1 MSDNHELYSSY
12 IKSGIITGERF
23 RFFRMMTG
31 LIFNRVNLDDE
42 SRFILNDH
50 KEKGVIVYA
59 CMQTTYTSLYILGN
73 ALKRCSLP
81 FPTLGLGFV
90 PYSYQKI
97 FIFFSNLMTL
107 YKRLIQSEGDHF
119 VRNSEYIEHT
129 LKEGNLAFSM
139 LSRKLFLRRYV
150 QIKTDVIDYL
160 LQMQKKTDKPIFI
173 FPQVIYWNMNPDKP
187 GSILSSDATGDRGLL
202 SGMLTIWK
210 SATPSFV
217 RIGKPINLKE
227 ELENN
232 QGGDVKHLGRQIRTK
247 LLEIYNY
254 EKRSILGPQIKSQ
267 QEMMEKVLYHRNVLD
282 TIQQEMTERGT
293 SEKTLRRK
301 AFKYFRE
308 IAADF
313 SIIYIRFFKATNDY
327 LFKKLFDNIHYDL
340 EDFRR
345 LRESSSKGPII
356 LVPSHKS
363 HMDYIIISS
372 LFYHN
377 KMIPPHIFAGSNL
390 TFFPMGK
397 IFRRSGAFFVRRTFK
412 GLNLYAAVL
421 KQYLKTLVNEGY
433 TIEFFIEGTRSRTG
447 KVIHPKMG
455 VLKYLIEAVDE
466 GYNRDLVFAPLTV
479 NYDRI
484 LEENSYLKEIKGK
497 EKTKESTS
505 GFIKSRKLIQRKY
518 GSVYMGFTEPF
529 TLSEARELFKKEK
542 NITNID
548 DLTVEL
554 GYFIVKKINEAVVAT
569 PFAVT
574 TAALLNTTERGF
586 TRGKIKER
594 LELLLTYLRKTDYK
608 LSEFL
613 KSDDNIDEIM
623 ETVFQ
628 SYMGDGIISRVSL
641 GQDGEK
647 DTDDTGDDLYIIDHE
662 QRGRISLYKNSI
674 IHMTLPLN
682 MMALAIII
690 AASDNRA
697 SRENI
702 ISEYDRVRDSFI
714 KDFVYADFMY
724 DGNAVYD
731 LAVEHFVKEKML
743 SADGK
748 VVSYNNDGAEK
759 LKFFA
764 GMIQDYIESYL
775 VVLTAMSDSDNSGM
789 SRKDFMSEVRKTGT
803 RMYHLNLIQCSES
816 LSIINYNNAVDRF
829 IEAGLLSADGND
841 SRKSHI
847 IIKEKKRITALKTTI
862 TEYLDKVRSS

>member
-31 LIFNRVNLDDE
+31 IIFNRVNLDDE
-42 SRFILNDH
+42 SRFIINDH
-50 KEKGVIVYA
+50 RDKGIIVYA
-59 CMQTTYTSLYILGN
+59 SMQTTYTSLFILAN

-81 FPTLGLGFV
+81 HPTLGLGFV

-97 FIFFSNLMTL
+97 FIFFSSLMTL
-107 YKRLIQSEGDHF
+107 YKRFFQSEGEYF
-119 VRNSEYIEHT
+119 VRNSEYIENT

-139 LSRKLFLRRYV
+139 LSRKLFVRRYV

-160 LQMQKKTDKPIFI
+160 LEMQKKSDRPIYI
-173 FPQVIYWNMNPDKP
+173 FPQVIYWNMNPEKP
-187 GSILSSDATGDRGLL
+187 GSILYSDATTDRGLV

-217 RIGKPINLKE
+217 RIGKPVNLQE
-227 ELENN
+227 ELANN
-232 QGGDVKHLGRQIRTK
+232 PGSDLKHLARQIRNR

-254 EKRSILGPQIKSQ
+254 EKRSIIGPQIKSQ

-282 TIQQEMTERGT
+282 VIQQEMADKGT
-293 SEKTLRRK
+293 LEKKLRRQ
-301 AFKYFRE
+301 AFGYFRE

-327 LFKKLFDNIHYDL
+327 LFRKIFDSIHYEL
-340 EDFRR
+340 EDFKK
-345 LRESSSKGPII
+345 LREASSKGPVI

-377 KMIPPHIFAGSNL
+377 RMIPPHIFSGSNL

-455 VLKYLIEAVDE
+455 MLKYLIEAIDE
-466 GYNRDLVFAPLTV
+466 GYNRDLVFAPITV

-505 GFIKSRKLIQRKY
+505 GFIKSRKLLQRKY
-518 GSVYMGFTEPF
+518 GSVYMGFNEPF
-529 TLSEARELFKKEK
+529 SLSEARELFKKEK

-554 GYFIVKKINEAVVAT
+554 GYYIVKKINETVIAT

-586 TRGKIKER
+586 TRSKIRER
-594 LELLLTYLRKTDYK
+594 IGLLLSFMRKTDYK
-608 LSEFL
+608 LSEPL
-613 KSDDNIDEIM
+613 KSDENIEQIM
-623 ETVFQ
+623 DTVFE
-628 SYMGDGIISRVSL
+628 SYIADEIISRVTL
-641 GQDGEK
+641 GQDEEK
-647 DTDDTGDDLYIIDHE
+647 DSGAKSDELYIIDHE

-674 IHMTLPLN
+674 IHMTLPMN
-682 MMALAIII
+682 MISLAIII
-690 AASDNRA
+690 AASDGKA
-697 SRENI
+697 EKDKV
-702 ISEYDRVRDSFI
+702 ISEYEKIRDDFT
-714 KDFVYADFMY
+714 KDFVYADFMH
-724 DGNAVYD
+724 DGGRVYD
-731 LAVEHFVKEKML
+731 LVTSHFTDERIVTK
-743 SADGK
+743 DGTGI
-748 VVSYNNDGAEK
+748 SFTDEGAEK

-764 GMIQDYIESYL
+764 GMLQDYVESYL
-775 VVLTAMSDSDNSGM
+775 VVLTTISDVVKSGT
-789 SRKDFMSEVRKTGT
+789 SRKELVSEVRKTGT

-816 LSIINYNNAVDRF
+816 LSIINYNNAIDRF
-829 IEAGLLSADGND
+829 IEAGLIAGEGEG
-841 SRKSHI
+841 KKAHI
-847 IIKEKKRITALKTTI
+847 MIKDKKKIAAMKTTI
-862 TEYLDKVRSS
+862 TEYLDKVKSS

>member
-1 MSDNHELYSSY
+1 MSDSHELYSSY
-12 IKSGIITGERF
+12 IKSGIITEGRF
-23 RFFRMMTG
+23 RFFRTVTG

-50 KEKGVIVYA
+50 RDKGKIVYA
-59 CMQTTYTSLYILGN
+59 SMQTTYTSLFILSNG
-73 ALKRCSLP
+73 LKRNSLP
-81 FPTLGLGFV
+81 NPTLGLGFV

-97 FIFFSNLMTL
+97 FIFFSNLMTV
-107 YKRLIQSEGDHF
+107 YKRFFKAEGDHF
-119 VRNSEYIEHT
+119 VKNSEYIKKT
-129 LKEGNLAFSM
+129 LDEGALAFSM
-139 LSRKLFLRRYV
+139 LSRRLFIRRYV

-160 LQMQKKTDKPIFI
+160 LEMQKKSDKPIYI

-210 SATPSFV
+210 SATPSFI
-217 RIGKPINLKE
+217 RIGKPVNLQE

-232 QGGDVKHLGRQIRTK
+232 QGGDVKHISRQIRNK

-282 TIQQEMTERGT
+282 VIQQEITDKGT
-293 SEKTLRRK
+293 SEKKLRRK
-301 AFKYFRE
+301 AFGYFRE

-327 LFKKLFDNIHYDL
+327 LFRKLFDNIYYEL
-340 EDFRR
+340 EDFKR
-345 LRESSSKGPII
+345 LREASNKGPII

-372 LFYHN
+372 LFYQN

-412 GLNLYAAVL
+412 GLNLYASVL

-455 VLKYLIEAVDE
+455 MLKYLIEAIDE
-466 GYNRDLVFAPLTV
+466 GYNKDLVFAPLTV

-518 GSVYMGFTEPF
+518 GSVYMGFNEPF
-529 TLSEARELFKKEK
+529 TLSEVRELFKKEK
-542 NITNID
+542 NITNVD

-554 GYFIVKKINEAVVAT
+554 GYYIVKKINETVIAT

-586 TRGKIKER
+586 TRDKIRER
-594 LELLLTYLRKTDYK
+594 ILLLLSFLRKTDYK
-608 LSEFL
+608 LSEVL
-613 KSDDNIDEIM
+613 KSDENVERIM
-623 ETVFQ
+623 DLVFN
-628 SYMGDGIISRVSL
+628 SYMGDGIISSVSL
-641 GQDGEK
+641 GQDGIQNG
-647 DTDDTGDDLYIIDHE
+647 DDNGDDLYIIDHD
-662 QRGRISLYKNSI
+662 QRGRITLYKNSI

-682 MMALAIII
+682 MVALAIII
-690 AASDNRA
+690 AASDGKA
-697 SRENI
+697 SRESI
-702 ISEYDRVRDSFI
+702 IFEYEKIRDSFI

-724 DGNAVYD
+724 DGSVVYE
-731 LAVEHFVKEKML
+731 LAINHFADEKII
-743 SADGK
+743 SIDSKGI
-748 VVSYNNDGAEK
+748 SFNENGAEK

-775 VVLTAMSDSDNSGM
+775 VVLTAISDSGNSGM
-789 SRKDFMSEVRKTGT
+789 SRKELVIEVRKTGT

-816 LSIINYNNAVDRF
+816 LSIINYNNAIDRF
-829 IEAGLLSADGND
+829 IEAGLLGVKGEA
-841 SRKSHI
+841 KSHI
-847 IIKEKKRITALKTTI
+847 IITDKKKTIALKTMI
-862 TEYLDKVRSS
+862 TGYLDKVRSS

>member
-23 RFFRMMTG
+23 RFFRMITG
-31 LIFNRVNLDDE
+31 IIFNRVNLDDE
-42 SRFILNDH
+42 SRFIINDH
-50 KEKGVIVYA
+50 KEKGVVVYA

-81 FPTLGLGFV
+81 HPTLGLGFV

-97 FIFFSNLMTL
+97 FILLSSLMTVF
-107 YKRLIQSEGDHF
+107 KRVIRSKGVHF
-119 VRNSEYIEHT
+119 VRNSEYIENT
-129 LKEGNLAFSM
+129 LREGNLAFSM

-160 LQMQKKTDKPIFI
+160 LEMQKKSDKPIYV
-173 FPQVIYWNMNPDKP
+173 FPQVIYWNMNPEKP
-187 GSILSSDATGDRGLL
+187 GSIMRSDATVDRGLI
-202 SGMLTIWK
+202 SGMITIWK

-217 RIGKPINLKE
+217 RIGKPVNLKE
-227 ELENN
+227 ELENS
-232 QGGDVKHLGRQIRTK
+232 QGGDLKHLSRQIRTK
-247 LLEIYNY
+247 LLETYNY

-282 TIQQEMTERGT
+282 VIQQDMADKGT
-293 SEKTLRRK
+293 PEKKLRRK
-301 AFKYFRE
+301 AFSYFRE

-340 EDFRR
+340 EDFKR
-345 LRESSSKGPII
+345 LREASSKGPII

-447 KVIHPKMG
+447 KIIHPKMG
-455 VLKYLIEAVDE
+455 VLKYLIEAIDE

-529 TLSEARELFKKEK
+529 CLSDARELFKKEK

-586 TRGKIKER
+586 TRGKIRER
-594 LELLLTYLRKTDYK
+594 LGMLLTFLRKTDYK
-608 LSEFL
+608 LSDVL
-613 KSDDNIDEIM
+613 KSDDNNDSVIDM
-623 ETVFQ
+623 VFN
-628 SYMGDGIISRVSL
+628 SFMGDGIISRVSL
-641 GQDGEK
+641 GQDGVK
-647 DTDDTGDDLYIIDHE
+647 DADNEGDDLYIIDHE
-662 QRGRISLYKNSI
+662 QRGRITLYKNSI

-682 MMALAIII
+682 MMALAVIITS
-690 AASDNRA
+690 SDNKA

-702 ISEYDRVRDSFI
+702 ISEYEKIRDSFK
-714 KDFVYADFMY
+714 KDFVYADSMY
-724 DGNAVYD
+724 DSNGVYE
-731 LAVEHFVKEKML
+731 LAINHFAEEKML
-743 SADGK
+743 SSDSKGITYNDDG
-748 VVSYNNDGAEK
+748 SEK

-789 SRKDFMSEVRKTGT
+789 PRKDFVSEVRKTGT

-816 LSIINYNNAVDRF
+816 LSIINYNNAIDRF
-829 IEAGLLSADGND
+829 IEAGLLAGDGEGK
-841 SRKSHI
+841 KSHI
-847 IIKEKKRITALKTTI
+847 IIKDKKRITALKNTI

>member
-23 RFFRMMTG
+23 RFFRMVTG
-31 LIFNRVNLDDE
+31 IIFNRVNLDDE
-42 SRFILNDH
+42 SRLIINDH
-50 KEKGVIVYA
+50 KDKGVVVYA

-81 FPTLGLGFV
+81 HPTLGLGFV

-97 FIFFSNLMTL
+97 FIFFSNLMTI
-107 YKRLIQSEGDHF
+107 YKRFFQSEGDHF
-119 VRNSEYIEHT
+119 VKNSEYIEQT

-160 LQMQKKTDKPIFI
+160 LQMQKKSDNPIYI
-173 FPQVIYWNMNPDKP
+173 FPQVIYWNMNPDRP
-187 GSILSSDATGDRGLL
+187 GSLLSSDATGDRGLL

-217 RIGKPINLKE
+217 RIGKPVNLKE

-232 QGGDVKHLGRQIRTK
+232 QGSDIKHLSRQIRTR
-247 LLEIYNY
+247 LLETYNY
-254 EKRSILGPQIKSQ
+254 EKRSILGPQIKTQ

-282 TIQQEMTERGT
+282 VIQQEMTENGT
-293 SEKTLRRK
+293 PEKKLRRK
-301 AFKYFRE
+301 AFGYFRE

-340 EDFRR
+340 EDFKR
-345 LRESSSKGPII
+345 LREASSKGPII

-447 KVIHPKMG
+447 KIIHPKMG
-455 VLKYLIEAVDE
+455 VLKYLIEAIDE

-529 TLSEARELFKKEK
+529 SLSEARELFKKEK

-554 GYFIVKKINEAVVAT
+554 GYFIVKKINEAVVVT

-594 LELLLTYLRKTDYK
+594 LGMLLTYLRKTDYK
-608 LSEFL
+608 LSEVI
-613 KSDDNIDEIM
+613 KTDDNIDPIID
-623 ETVFQ
+623 TVFN
-628 SYMGDGIISRVSL
+628 SFMGDGIISRVSL
-641 GQDGEK
+641 GQDNIK
-647 DTDDTGDDLYIIDHE
+647 DTDNTGDDLYIIDHD

-682 MMALAIII
+682 MVALAIII
-690 AASDNRA
+690 TASNNKT
-697 SRENI
+697 SRESI
-702 ISEYDRVRDSFI
+702 ISEYEKIRDAFV

-724 DGNAVYD
+724 DANGVFDFAVN
-731 LAVEHFVKEKML
+731 HFVDEKIL
-743 SADGK
+743 SADSKG
-748 VVSYNNDGAEK
+748 VSFAEDGAEK

-775 VVLTAMSDSDNSGM
+775 VVLTAISDSDNSGLSM
-789 SRKDFMSEVRKTGT
+789 KEFVTEVRKTGT

-816 LSIINYNNAVDRF
+816 LSVINYNNAIDRF
-829 IEAGLLSADGND
+829 IEAGLIAGDGEG
-841 SRKSHI
+841 KKTHI
-847 IIKEKKRITALKTTI
+847 IIKDKKRITALKTVI